1 MKVIGITGGV
11 GAGKST
17 LMSVLSDMEGCLC
30 MQADEVAKSQMKK
43 GEIAYE
49 KIVFLFGED
58 ILADTGEIDR
68 KKLGDIVFKE
78 DNKRLVLNSIVHP
91 SVKNFFLDDIEKK
104 REEGVVQYYFIEA
117 ALLLEDHYE
126 KFCDEVW
133 YVYAKESLRRERL
146 KLTRGYTD
154 EKIDGI
160 FNSQMSDEYIRRK
173 YIPDEDLRPF
183 SDAKLFTNPFVTRY
197 DTIPPWIVFDNSE
210 GLFLTLDFTEILDRL
225 LRLIDDH

>member
-1 MKVIGITGGV
+1 MKVFGITGGA

-17 LMSVLSDMEGCLC
+17 LLSMLSDIEGCFC
-30 MQADEVAKSQMKK
+30 VQADEVAKTQMKK

-58 ILADTGEIDR
+58 ILASDGEIDR
-68 KKLGDIVFKE
+68 NKLGEIVFKE

-104 REEGVVQYYFIEA
+104 RVKGVENYFIEA

-126 KFCDEVW
+126 RFCDEVW
-133 YVYAKESLRRERL
+133 YVYATEGLRRERL

-160 FNSQMSDEYIRRK
+160 FKSQMSDEYIRRK
-173 YIPDEDLRPF
+173 YIPEEEQRPF

-197 DTIPPWIVFDNSE
+197 DTRPPWVVFDNSE
-210 GLFLTLDFTEILDRL
+210 GLFLTLEFTEILDRL
-225 LRLIDDH
+225 L